1 MKLPVDTP
9 EQLGAL
15 IRSARK
21 AQRLRQD
28 DVAGIAG
35 SSHVFVRDVERGKPT
50 VQLGKVL
57 DLLRELGIRLVA
69 DVPDSPGSTSPLS
82 ARPKRPAKPDG

>member
-1 MKLPVDTP
+1 MRIPLESPKD
-9 EQLGAL
+9 LGEL
-15 IRSARK
+15 VRRIRK
-21 AQRLRQD
+21 AQGLRQD

-57 DLLRELGIRLVA
+57 DLLRELGIHLIA
-69 DVPDSPGSTSPLS
+69 DVPNAEEG
-82 ARPKRPAKPDG
+82 AHPKPKTRKR